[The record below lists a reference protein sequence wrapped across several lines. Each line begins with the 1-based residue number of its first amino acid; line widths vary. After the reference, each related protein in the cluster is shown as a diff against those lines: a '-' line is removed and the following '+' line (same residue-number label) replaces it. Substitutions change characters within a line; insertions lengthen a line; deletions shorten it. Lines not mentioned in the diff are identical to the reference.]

1 MLAFTAAV
9 AVQGARQP
17 RRPPTSTR
25 HAPPP
30 VRAAPARSHTRAPT
44 MSAAPAQVVPSP
56 LPRVWVY
63 DHCPFAC
70 RVRYAL
76 GMKNVKHTVM
86 WLANDDVDTPTGLVG
101 KKVVPIFESHGA
113 EGGAVME
120 SMDICLAVDADP
132 RYGLPGCFAPATG
145 RADIG
150 AWFDATKETV
160 RRLTRPR
167 VVNLPV
173 PEFVFAD
180 ARAAFVRNH
189 PLPEP
194 SSYDEN
200 LANTEALL
208 AEVQPRVQALSD
220 MIHSEEFC
228 SEGGL
233 SFDDVDLFPKLR
245 TLTVVKGL
253 TLTPKI
259 LGYLK
264 YHSERSQVG
273 TYERFAA

>member
-1 MLAFTAAV
+1 MLAFTTTAPV
-9 AVQGARQP
+9 RGASHP
-17 RRPPTSTR
+17 RRALTS
-25 HAPPP
+25 PL
-30 VRAAPARSHTRAPT
+30 RARAPARAPPHVPARAPA
-44 MSAAPAQVVPSP
+44 MSVAPAQVVLSP

-76 GMKNVKHTVM
+76 GMKRVKHSVM
-86 WLANDDVDTPTGLVG
+86 WLANDDVDTPTALVG

-113 EGGAVME
+113 GGPAVME
-120 SMDICLAVDADP
+120 SMDICVAVDMDA
-132 RYGLPGCFAPATG
+132 RYGPPGRFAPATG
-145 RADIG
+145 RADLD
-150 AWFDATKETV
+150 AWFAGTKEAV

-189 PLPEP
+189 ALPEP

-200 LANTEALL
+200 MANTSTLL
-208 AEVQPRVQALSD
+208 AQVQPQIQALSD

-245 TLTVVKGL
+245 TLTVVKDL
-253 TLTPKI
+253 KLTPKI
-259 LGYLK
+259 LAYLK
-264 YHSERSQVG
+264 HHSEQSEVG
-273 TYERFAA
+273 TYERFAT